1 MLPSVLASASILRS
15 LDVHRAL
22 LLGATAVDWLI
33 AGAWVYRAADL
44 ALNID
49 RVPNL
54 LAKPAAGDA
63 AASVDVLPLLAV
75 IVPACNE
82 EAAIG
87 ETLRSLLRQKGVA
100 LEIIAV
106 NDRSRDR
113 TGAIMDEVAAGAASS
128 ALSAIS
134 LRVVHIAALPGGWM
148 GKQHALAAGVAATTA
163 PYLLF
168 TDGDI
173 FFREDALHR
182 AMQFVRKEQAD
193 HLVLLPTP
201 IVKGLGEHM
210 MISVVQVFSAWAV
223 RLWKIADPDSKDRL
237 GVGAFNLV
245 RREAYE
251 AIGGFAALRM
261 EVLED
266 VRLGVEMKRHRF
278 RQRVAFGRDLVTLH
292 WADGLGGVIQNV
304 TKNFFAATRFVV
316 SRMLAGCCGLGMLG
330 IYPALC
336 FLGSRPMQLA
346 SGVWL
351 LALLAMYGVLRRQGG
366 SSPVYALL
374 FPVATVFLMYAML
387 RSMTITLARGAVQ
400 WRGTSYPLA
409 ELRREAGPLY

>member
-1 MLPSVLASASILRS
+1 MLPAAAASIH
-15 LDVHRAL
+15 VHRVL
-22 LLGATAVDWLI
+22 LLGATAVNWLV
-33 AGAWVYRAADL
+33 AGAWVYRAVDL
-44 ALNID
+44 QRNLH

-54 LAKPAAGDA
+54 LAAPAAEA
-63 AASVDVLPLLAV
+63 AEPALPLLAV

-82 EAAIG
+82 AAAIG
-87 ETLRSLLRQKGVA
+87 QTLRSLLRQEGVP
-100 LEIIAV
+100 LEIVAV

-113 TGAIMDEVAAGAASS
+113 TGAIMEEVAAEAASIAS
-128 ALSAIS
+128 PGVT
-134 LRVVHIAALPGGWM
+134 LRVVHIQALPDGWM
-148 GKQHALAAGVAATTA
+148 GKQHALAAGVAAATA

-173 FFREDALHR
+173 YFRQDALRR
-182 AMQFVRKEQAD
+182 AMRFVMEERAD

-201 IVKGLGEHM
+201 IIQGLGEHM
-210 MISVVQVFSAWAV
+210 MISAVQVFSAWAV
-223 RLWKIADPDSKDRL
+223 RLWRIADPDSKDRL

-245 RREAYE
+245 QREAYD

-266 VRLGVEMKRHRF
+266 VRLGVEIKRHRL
-278 RQRVAFGRDLVTLH
+278 RQRVAFGRDLVTVH
-292 WADGLGGVIQNV
+292 WAEGIGGVIANV

-316 SRMLAGCCGLGMLG
+316 SRMLVGCCGLGMLG

-336 FLGSRPMQLA
+336 LLGPLPMRVA

-351 LALLAMYGVLRRQGG
+351 LALLAMYGTLRRPGG
-366 SSPVYALL
+366 SSRVYALL
-374 FPVATVFLMYAML
+374 FPAATALLMYAML

-409 ELRREAGPLY
+409 ELRRQAGPLY